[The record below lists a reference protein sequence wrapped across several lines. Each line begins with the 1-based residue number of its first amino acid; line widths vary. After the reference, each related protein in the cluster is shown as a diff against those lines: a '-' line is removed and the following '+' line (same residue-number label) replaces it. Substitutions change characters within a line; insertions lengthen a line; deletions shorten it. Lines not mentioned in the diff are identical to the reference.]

1 MKINELILE
10 ADFDMD
16 YRPGL
21 DPHGSELDKD
31 DDSVAVK
38 LKGEPMQ
45 VQLMRIE
52 DSEEDDDIKNPVRSV
67 VTSDNKKI
75 RVERPEAVAILKAL
89 KSPTGKPQQKL
100 QLQQKIQDSA
110 GLVSILNILRKKK

>member
-16 YRPGL
+16 YNPAF
-21 DPHGSELDKD
+21 DKHGSELDKD

-38 LKGEPMQ
+38 MKGEPMQ

-52 DSEEDDDIKNPVRSV
+52 DSEDGPDIKNPVRT
-67 VTSDNKKI
+67 VTTDDGKTI
-75 RVERPEAVAILKAL
+75 RVERPEAMTILKAL
-89 KSPTGKPQQKL
+89 SGPAKPEQKL
-100 QLQQKIQDSA
+100 GLQKKIQNSE
-110 GLVSILNILRKKK
+110 GLIAILNMLRKKK